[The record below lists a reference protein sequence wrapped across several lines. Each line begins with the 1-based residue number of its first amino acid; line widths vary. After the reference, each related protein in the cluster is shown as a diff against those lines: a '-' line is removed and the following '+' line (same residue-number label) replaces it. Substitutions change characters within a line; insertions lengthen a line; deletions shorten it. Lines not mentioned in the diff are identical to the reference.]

1 MSNFS
6 LRPSTIKKSEATK
19 ERLKLR
25 EETKKCKRNSKVR
38 GGLRSNEER
47 SYSVGANQSKENTV
61 REETDSSND
70 DGGDNPHFYWDHAG
84 DIDSPEK
91 VETPVFPNLTS
102 TESATWSTRVNQFFP
117 SDCIN
122 TPFRD
127 PVCRTACHIQN

>member
-25 EETKKCKRNSKVR
+25 EEIKKSKRNSKVR

-70 DGGDNPHFYWDHAG
+70 DGDDNSQFFWDHAG
-84 DIDSPEK
+84 DILSRE
-91 VETPVFPNLTS
+91 
-102 TESATWSTRVNQFFP
+102 RR
-117 SDCIN
+117 N
-122 TPFRD
+122 TCVPK
-127 PVCRTACHIQN
+127 PYQH

>member
-6 LRPSTIKKSEATK
+6 LRPSTIKKSEATT

-25 EETKKCKRNSKVR
+25 EETKRISKVH
-38 GGLRSNEER
+38 GVLRSNEER

-70 DGGDNPHFYWDHAG
+70 DGDDNSQFFWDHAG

-91 VETPVFPNLTS
+91 VEIPVFPNLTS
-102 TESATWSTRVNQFFP
+102 TESAT
-117 SDCIN
+117 
-122 TPFRD
+122 
-127 PVCRTACHIQN
+127 